1 MRNSDFNKNIQNNEN
16 LNRNKSVIL
25 EDVKNNVKNKTIVKP
40 LSNAIF
46 LKNKEKRESSVH
58 HADYL
63 VPRYQYLSN
72 SDPNGL
78 DDRNQSILKAASSI
92 NMIQQLVKQSI
103 PEVEIKENVLKS
115 ASKNMTSNVK
125 LDDTTIINTARNNN

>member
-1 MRNSDFNKNIQNNEN
+1 M
-16 LNRNKSVIL
+16 IL

-78 DDRNQSILKAASSI
+78 HDRNQSILKAASSI

-115 ASKNMTSNVK
+115 ASKNVTSNVK
-125 LDDTTIINTARNNN
+125 SDDTAIVNTARNGN

>member
-1 MRNSDFNKNIQNNEN
+1 M
-16 LNRNKSVIL
+16 IL
-25 EDVKNNVKNKTIVKP
+25 DDVKNNVKNKTIVKP

-63 VPRYQYLSN
+63 VPRYQYPSN
-72 SDPNGL
+72 SKPNGI

-115 ASKNMTSNVK
+115 ASKNVTSNVK
-125 LDDTTIINTARNNN
+125 LDDTTIVNTARNNN

>member
-1 MRNSDFNKNIQNNEN
+1 M
-16 LNRNKSVIL
+16 IL

-63 VPRYQYLSN
+63 VPRYQYPSN
-72 SDPNGL
+72 SMQNGL

-92 NMIQQLVKQSI
+92 HMIQQLVKQSI

-115 ASKNMTSNVK
+115 ASKNMTSNVE
-125 LDDTTIINTARNNN
+125 LDDTTIVNTASNSN

>member
-1 MRNSDFNKNIQNNEN
+1 M
-16 LNRNKSVIL
+16 IL
-25 EDVKNNVKNKTIVKP
+25 DDVKNNVKNKTIVKP

-72 SDPNGL
+72 GEPNGL

-115 ASKNMTSNVK
+115 AYKNTTSNVE
-125 LDDTTIINTARNNN
+125 LNDTTIVNTASNSN

>member
-1 MRNSDFNKNIQNNEN
+1 M
-16 LNRNKSVIL
+16 IL

-63 VPRYQYLSN
+63 VPRYQYPSN
-72 SDPNGL
+72 GRQNGL
-78 DDRNQSILKAASSI
+78 EDRNQSVLKAASSI
-92 NMIQQLVKQSI
+92 NMIQQLAKQSI

-115 ASKNMTSNVK
+115 ASKNMTPNVK
-125 LDDTTIINTARNNN
+125 LNDTSIINTASNSN